1 VLVITVD
8 NASPLKVSRL
18 NLFRQSSKPI
28 IVVAVVLQRG
38 LGLVSSGA
46 GQGKLTSGF
55 GHDNKSWNCIK
66 GGQFIE

>member
-1 VLVITVD
+1 MLAITGD

-28 IVVAVVLQRG
+28 VVVAVVPQRG
-38 LGLVSSGA
+38 RGLVSSGA
-46 GQGKLTSGF
+46 GQGKLTSSY
-55 GHDNKSWNCIK
+55 GHDNKSWNYIK